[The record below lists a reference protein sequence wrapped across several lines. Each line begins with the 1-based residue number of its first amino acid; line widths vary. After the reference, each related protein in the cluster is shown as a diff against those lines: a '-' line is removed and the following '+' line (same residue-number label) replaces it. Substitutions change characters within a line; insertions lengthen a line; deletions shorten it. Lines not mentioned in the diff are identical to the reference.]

1 MSYHKDDDIAAET
14 KPFQSLT
21 ITDHW
26 SETRQNF
33 AKSFFHKWSCFQ
45 CSTYLH
51 APLPIL
57 HLSSPDIICTLFA
70 QDFAQLNFFFYLPLI
85 LILMFP
91 SHCCNVFSPFSTF
104 SFALFSVSINAPFC
118 GRFLWQGMRHEATIF
133 SSLILATDLQDILK
147 INFIFIKG
155 VSLSLSLSKVQKTYF
170 IWGGVGGSDHFIFQM
185 RFCDITTYVWGLG
198 CGWGPSLSWI
208 ANSRILQLLVNMQT
222 NMTFCGQFVSVHSPF
237 SSDLRPW

>member
-1 MSYHKDDDIAAET
+1 MDLFSMFHLLARTPSHSSSFIARHYLHT
-14 KPFQSLT
+14 FCT
-21 ITDHW
+21 GY
-26 SETRQNF
+26 
-33 AKSFFHKWSCFQ
+33 
-45 CSTYLH
+45 CST
-51 APLPIL
+51 
-57 HLSSPDIICTLFA
+57 
-70 QDFAQLNFFFYLPLI
+70 QLFFYLPLI

-170 IWGGVGGSDHFIFQM
+170 IWGGVGGSDHLFYF
-185 RFCDITTYVWGLG
+185 
-198 CGWGPSLSWI
+198 SN
-208 ANSRILQLLVNMQT
+208 AIL
-222 NMTFCGQFVSVHSPF
+222 
-237 SSDLRPW
+237 